1 MARMRGRALALAI
14 GLTGLVGLA
23 GCNNNDDDGGG
34 GSGALTASE
43 RKYCTLVKQFKTP
56 AFPKDPEPQQFTE
69 IMSEYV
75 AKNAKYFED
84 LVKAAPA
91 EIKPDVELAVATL
104 RRVATGDVTAYEGIN
119 LAKADQWEEDHCE
132 RG

>member
-1 MARMRGRALALAI
+1 MRGWALVVAI

-23 GCNNNDDDGGG
+23 GCNNGGDDG

-56 AFPKDPEPQQFTE
+56 TFPDNPEPQQFTE
-69 IMSEYV
+69 IMSGYV

-104 RRVATGDVTAYEGIN
+104 RRVATGDVTAYEGLN

-132 RG
+132 KG

>member
-1 MARMRGRALALAI
+1 MKALAAAMGVI
-14 GLTGLVGLA
+14 GVVGLVGA
-23 GCNNNDDDGGG
+23 ACKDDGD

-56 AFPKDPEPQQFTE
+56 TFPKDPAPEQFTS
-69 IMSEYV
+69 IMSDYV

-91 EIKPDVELAVATL
+91 EIKADVENAVATL
-104 RRVATGDVTAYEGIN
+104 RQVATGDVTAYEGLN
-119 LAKADQWEEDHCE
+119 LAKADQWEEDHCDKS
-132 RG
+132 

>member
-1 MARMRGRALALAI
+1 VARMRGRALALAI

-23 GCNNNDDDGGG
+23 GCNNDDGDE
-34 GSGALTASE
+34 GSGALTSAE
-43 RKYCTLVKQFKTP
+43 RKYCTLVKQFQTP
-56 AFPKDPEPQQFTE
+56 AFPENPEPQQFTE

-132 RG
+132 KG